1 MNPTTSHSSKTSST
15 PTASS
20 LRPRNRRLISGLD
33 DESDVNPTS
42 GQNTGKSSP
51 FASPFT
57 SRAASPMPSTNL
69 SRAESSRTTPRSNL
83 SGIGSSAGIFGQASS
98 QEAAAGFSGLLG
110 NSWSAI
116 QGLASN
122 VLGSDTSP
130 DGKQSRRRRPLQAT
144 HRRTASSA
152 PPKQWGP
159 SASSGPQIGAGSQEE
174 RENMVRALKRR
185 DLLAADGD
193 IYPDA
198 VGRIKRRN
206 SDERLSTSA
215 PPAEQDDRDAL
226 VYVHRVR
233 PEDTL
238 VGITIRY
245 NCQPAVLRKANRMW
259 PNDTVQTRKTIV
271 LPVDA
276 CGVKGRPV
284 SDHSTHVEDD
294 LLLGGYGDSTSDSER
309 TPTQTPTL
317 TNGWHST
324 NQITSAPRPHSSTSN
339 TDSEPPWKHESWVML
354 PNDANPTEVARLPRR
369 TLGFFP
375 PARRKSL
382 TFSDT
387 PTASSSFDLPRSSL
401 STVSSHA
408 HSPSLISVKGGST
421 TTITPIASNS
431 PPTRPGARQ
440 RTSSL
445 SQFHLH
451 GPGGV
456 GTMGKNVRSPGPA
469 QDGLNKLFA
478 SHLPSVAPPPGQ
490 EYFTPWNPGL
500 VDDAGLYG
508 SDIPSSFQTANS
520 GGRVAGGGGIDLEN
534 VGGAIES
541 WMRKMAKGASTMLEP
556 STKNGAGR
564 GSAVPVIGVVG
575 GDMGDLIELRDDA
588 FDVGGGG
595 DDDEDELGRG
605 RRTTDSLSAPSGSGL
620 YGSGRAD
627 LGAAVR
633 DRGRG
638 RSGGTKKD

>member
-33 DESDVNPTS
+33 DESDANPTS

-57 SRAASPMPSTNL
+57 SRAASPIPSTNP
-69 SRAESSRTTPRSNL
+69 SRAEPSRTAARSNL
-83 SGIGSSAGIFGQASS
+83 SGIPSSASIFGQGGS
-98 QEAAAGFSGLLG
+98 QEAAAGLSGLLG

-130 DGKQSRRRRPLQAT
+130 DRKQSRRRRPLQAT

-152 PPKQWGP
+152 PPKQWG
-159 SASSGPQIGAGSQEE
+159 
-174 RENMVRALKRR
+174 
-185 DLLAADGD
+185 DLLAADGN

-238 VGITIRY
+238 AGITIRY

-284 SDHSTHVEDD
+284 PDPNNHVDDD
-294 LLLGGYGDSTSDSER
+294 LLLGGYGDSTSDNER

-324 NQITSAPRPHSSTSN
+324 NQITSAPRPPSSTSN
-339 TDSEPPWKHESWVML
+339 ADSEPPWKHESWVVF

-408 HSPSLISVKGGST
+408 HSPSVNSNKGGNT
-421 TTITPIASNS
+421 ATITPIASNS
-431 PPTRPGARQ
+431 PPVRPGARQ
-440 RTSSL
+440 RTSSI

-478 SHLPSVAPPPGQ
+478 SHLPNVAPPPGQ

-500 VDDAGLYG
+500 LDDAGLDG
-508 SDIPSSFQTANS
+508 SDAGNSFQTANS

-556 STKNGAGR
+556 STKNGTGR

-588 FDVGGGG
+588 FEVG
-595 DDDEDELGRG
+595 DDDDDDDADALGRG
-605 RRTTDSLSAPSGSGL
+605 RKATESLGAPSGSGL
-620 YGSGRAD
+620 YGSGRSH
-627 LGAAVR
+627 GETAVR

-638 RSGGTKKD
+638 RSGGTKTD